1 MIDPSANINKHN
13 EQAVQPGQRIALHGN
28 ESFIW
33 VNTTVMKK
41 IGIGHDLSS
50 ISCLIELLLSAE
62 LNPIETLKNDP
73 VRSIVR
79 RVQVAGQHFVIK
91 RYRVPAWKSWLLHQ
105 LRQSPTWREWR
116 GTEKLMHAGRRV
128 SIPLA
133 KMYQPSRG
141 HEAQVLIL
149 PYVEGASLD
158 KLVEEAPPVQEWS
171 DAYRNKRIALAQAV
185 GKQLG
190 RLLASGIVNRDHKL
204 SNLIMDEACEHGG
217 QEPIMIDPLGL
228 RMRRSDNQVYRM
240 LATLLRTTERA
251 GYITPR
257 ECITCLKAFLKMDP
271 SFSLGGHRRR
281 TVTIKNVLRLLGRS

>member
-1 MIDPSANINKHN
+1 MIKPGANINNHN
-13 EQAVQPGQRIALHGN
+13 EQNVQSGQRITLHGN
-28 ESFIW
+28 KSFVW
-33 VNTTVMKK
+33 VNTNVTQR

-50 ISCLIELLLSAE
+50 ISCFIELLLSAE
-62 LNPIETLKNDP
+62 LNPIETLKDDP
-73 VRSIVR
+73 DRSIVQ
-79 RVQVAGQHFVIK
+79 RVQVTGQHFVIK

-116 GTEKLMHAGRRV
+116 GTEKLMHVGRRV
-128 SIPLA
+128 NMPLA
-133 KMYQPSRG
+133 TLYQPSRG

-158 KLVEEAPPVQEWS
+158 KIVEEAPPVQEWS
-171 DAYRNKRIALAQAV
+171 DTYRNKRIALAQAV
-185 GKQLG
+185 GTQLG

-204 SNLIMDEACEHGG
+204 SNLIMDKACEHGG

-240 LATLLRTTERA
+240 LAMLVRTTERA

-257 ECITCLKAFLKMDP
+257 ECITCLKAFLQMDL
-271 SFSLGGHRRR
+271 SFALGVQRRQ
-281 TVTIKNVLRLLGRS
+281 TVAIKNVLRLLGRS